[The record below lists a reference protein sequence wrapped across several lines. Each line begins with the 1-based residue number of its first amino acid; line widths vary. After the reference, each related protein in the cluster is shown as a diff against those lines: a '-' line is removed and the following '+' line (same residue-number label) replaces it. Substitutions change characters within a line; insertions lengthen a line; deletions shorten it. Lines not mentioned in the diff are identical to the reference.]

1 MNRAFLII
9 LAPAL
14 LVALLYLGFGWDL
27 RISLPLGLVL
37 LVAAAGVLLWRRPK
51 LRAGDNR

>member
-14 LVALLYLGFGWDL
+14 LVFVV
-27 RISLPLGLVL
+27 SLGLGWGLLVSLRVGIALL
-37 LVAAAGVLLWRRPK
+37 LVAGVALLVRRRRGRPAA
-51 LRAGDNR
+51 RA